1 MTLSDAIKALEAAG
15 IDYAEYDARELM
27 RKFSGNESQLITKA
41 TECDSPEFLSALE
54 RRISREPL
62 GYILGTVG
70 FFREEYKVTPDCL
83 IPRPD
88 TEILVEY
95 AVKSIPCGSLFL
107 DLCSGS
113 GCIGISTLANTLSTE
128 CISVDISEKA
138 LDLTLENAKRNGVSG
153 RLRTLKC
160 DLLNDTP
167 VLNKKPF
174 AILSNPPYIKPSVYE
189 ELSEEVH
196 LEPRIA
202 FVAEDDGMA
211 FYNRLV
217 PMAMD
222 MICGEGFAA
231 FEIGYDQKE
240 AITKVAEKNGCSIE
254 IIKDY
259 SGNDRVA
266 VIRKIQG

>member
-1 MTLSDAIKALEAAG
+1 MTLNDAIKALEAAG

-27 RKFSGNESQLITKA
+27 RKFSGNKNQLITKA
-41 TECDSPEFLSALE
+41 TECEAPEFLSALE

-95 AVKSIPCGSLFL
+95 AVKSIPEGSLFL
-107 DLCSGS
+107 DLCAGS
-113 GCIGISTLANTLSTE
+113 GCIGISTLANTVSTE
-128 CISVDISEKA
+128 CISVDISDHA
-138 LDLTLENAKRNGVSG
+138 LELTLENAERNGVSS
-153 RLRTLKC
+153 RLKTLSC

-174 AILSNPPYIKPSVYE
+174 AVLSNPPYISPDVYE
-189 ELSEEVH
+189 ELSREVH
-196 LEPRIA
+196 LEPKIA
-202 FVAEDDGMA
+202 FVADDEGMA
-211 FYNRLV
+211 FYNRLI
-217 PMAMD
+217 PMAMA
-222 MICGEGFAA
+222 MICDEGFAA
-231 FEIGYDQKE
+231 FEIGYDQGE
-240 AITKVAEKNGCSIE
+240 AVKNVASRNGCRTE

-266 VIRKIQG
+266 VIRKAQG